1 MQVDWGNLKTA
12 IERGMV
18 SAERG
23 ERGSLRV
30 HCGSAERM
38 LKGVK
43 TDEGKEVL
51 DKVHHAGHSIDLAK
65 SLEHLKAA
73 LLMVTPYV
81 EG

>member
-1 MQVDWGNLKTA
+1 MQLDWAKLKSA
-12 IERGMV
+12 IERGIT

-43 TDEGKEVL
+43 TAEGKEVL
-51 DKVHHAGHSIDLAK
+51 DKVHHAGVSIDLAK
-65 SLEHLKAA
+65 AVEYLQAA
-73 LLMVTPYV
+73 LQTANAQV
-81 EG
+81 GA